1 MKRAELQFNYEET
14 MIVVKGM
21 QQLSKQVKEQ
31 QQLLKDS
38 EKQLQKEYW
47 TSPNVSLYIKK
58 MQERENA
65 MEVIAKKM
73 NLLSEVLRLL
83 AENLKGTEE
92 EIVQLLEKL
101 QEGK

>member
-1 MKRAELQFNYEET
+1 MKRAELHFNYEET
-14 MIVVKGM
+14 LLVVKQI

-38 EKQLQKEYW
+38 GKQLQKEYW
-47 TSPNVSLYIKK
+47 ISPNASLYIKK

-65 MEVIAKKM
+65 MEVIAEKM
-73 NLLSEVLRLL
+73 HLLSEVLQLL
-83 AENLKGTEE
+83 TENLKGTEE
-92 EIVQLLEKL
+92 EIVQLMEKL